1 MRLVFRD
8 EVIIAMRIRHINTY
22 CYLSTKISIKMLI
35 AKGIYFL
42 KGVCYAQKNIREI
55 VAMGLGMDM
64 SRDELLEDRAAFIAG
79 EIGGAVVELII
90 DGVVISRDAIVDSLE
105 AKRKAVGNVIHKG
118 LLRDAAEFV
127 RKGQ

>member
-1 MRLVFRD
+1 M
-8 EVIIAMRIRHINTY
+8 
-22 CYLSTKISIKMLI
+22 
-35 AKGIYFL
+35 

-79 EIGGAVVELII
+79 EIGGAVVSLIANGI
-90 DGVVISRDAIVDSLE
+90 VISRDAIVDSLE
-105 AKRKAVGNVIHKG
+105 AKRRAVGNVIHKG
-118 LLRDAAEFV
+118 VLRDAAAMV